1 MRATYL
7 DTHLAALLYE
17 SKENRLSKAVER
29 EIGRGQLL
37 LSPMVVMELGYL
49 HRRNKISQNANIVFT
64 SLHTKFGVSLCDLP
78 FSAVVQQALSIGWT
92 DDPFDQIIVA
102 QSMANHGSVLLTY
115 DVRIL
120 EHYPQAIG

>member
-17 SKENRLSKAVER
+17 AKGTRLSKAVER

-37 LSPMVVMELGYL
+37 LSPMVVLELSYL
-49 HRRNKISQNANIVFT
+49 HKRGKISQSATTVFT
-64 SLHTKFGVSLCDLP
+64 HLHVKFGVSLCDLP
-78 FSAVVQQALSIGWT
+78 FAAVVQQALAIGWT
-92 DDPFDQIIVA
+92 DDPFDRIIVA

-115 DVRIL
+115 DERIL